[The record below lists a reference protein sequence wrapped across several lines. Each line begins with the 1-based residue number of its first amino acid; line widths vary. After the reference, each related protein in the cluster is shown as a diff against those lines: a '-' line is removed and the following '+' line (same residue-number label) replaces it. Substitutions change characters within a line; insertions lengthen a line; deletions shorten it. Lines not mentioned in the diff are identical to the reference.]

1 MAEAFSELKSCPT
14 IAKVPGAGVSSTIIT
29 NYDQFIII
37 IYQKVEF
44 SVLKAAHMWLMY
56 VCKSFLEIFQNYQ
69 E

>member
-44 SVLKAAHMWLMY
+44 SVLKAAHM
-56 VCKSFLEIFQNYQ
+56 
-69 E
+69 